1 MRWGAF
7 INIAVLV
14 VLIAI
19 IVQPHWFEPVFA
31 PLAKAGQP
39 VIYTQNT
46 VLNLVLS
53 HLGLVLA
60 ATLAG
65 AILAVSLAILVTR
78 PFGQEFLALSRTLAN
93 AGQTFP
99 PVAVLALAVPLLG
112 FGTAPTLLALFLY
125 GLLPIFENALTGLS
139 SVPPNVEDA
148 AKGAGMT
155 EGQKLMQVDLP
166 LAMPAILSGIRISA
180 IISLGTA
187 TIGSTV
193 AASTLGETII
203 AGLINSNIAFVAQ
216 GALVVGLLAIIINDL
231 MQVLERRV
239 SRYRFAAR

>member
-1 MRWGAF
+1 MRWGAL
-7 INIAVLV
+7 INIV
-14 VLIAI
+14 VLAILVAFIA
-19 IVQPHWFEPVFA
+19 QPQWFEPVFA
-31 PLAKAGQP
+31 PLAKEGQP

-65 AILAVSLAILVTR
+65 AVLAVGLAILVTR
-78 PFGQEFLALSRTLAN
+78 PFGREFLPLSRTLAN
-93 AGQTFP
+93 VGQTFP
-99 PVAVLALAVPLLG
+99 PVAVLALAVPILG

-139 SVPPNVEDA
+139 SVPPQVAEA
-148 AKGAGMT
+148 AEGVGMT
-155 EGQKLMQVDLP
+155 GWQKLTQVELP
-166 LAMPAILSGIRISA
+166 IAMPAILAGIRISA

-203 AGLINSNIAFVAQ
+203 AGLINSNIAFIAQ
-216 GALVVGLLAIIINDL
+216 GALVVALLAIIINDL
-231 MQVLERRV
+231 LQVLERRV
-239 SRYRFAAR
+239 SRYRLAAR

>member
-1 MRWGAF
+1 MRWGAV
-7 INIAVLV
+7 INVAVLV
-14 VLIAI
+14 VLIAFI
-19 IVQPHWFEPVFA
+19 LQPHWFVPIFA
-31 PLAKAGQP
+31 PLAKEGQP
-39 VIYTQNT
+39 VIYTQNS

-65 AILAVSLAILVTR
+65 TILAVGLAILVTR
-78 PFGQEFLALSRTLAN
+78 PFGQEFLPLSRTLAN

-99 PVAVLALAVPLLG
+99 PVAVLALAVPILG
-112 FGTAPTLLALFLY
+112 FGSAPTLLALFLY

-139 SVPPNVEDA
+139 SVPPNVEEA

-155 EGQKLMQVDLP
+155 EYQKLMQVDLP

-231 MQVLERRV
+231 MQSLERRM
-239 SRYRFAAR
+239 SRYRLATT